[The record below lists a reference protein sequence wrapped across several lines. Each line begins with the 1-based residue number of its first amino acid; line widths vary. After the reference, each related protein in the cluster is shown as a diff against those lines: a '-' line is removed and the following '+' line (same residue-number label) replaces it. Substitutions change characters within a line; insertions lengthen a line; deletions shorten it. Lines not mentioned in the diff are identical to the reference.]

1 MANSRLRSD
10 AMDIFRT
17 AVQYSL
23 PDTAVRR
30 ALEKCSLPDKVIVA
44 AIGKAA
50 WRMANTAVSCL
61 AGKDI
66 RGAVITKYGH
76 SCGPIEGLKIF
87 EAGHPVSDANTFAA
101 TEYILKMT
109 EGLSG
114 DDHILFLVS
123 GGGSALFEK
132 PLPGITPDDIAE
144 LNSQLLR
151 SGANINEINTI
162 RKRFSSV
169 KGGRFAEHCRPARIH
184 QIILSDVLGDDL
196 SSIASGPAALDHS
209 AASEARILADRY
221 TLKLSPKMMGVI
233 DKKLPASIDN
243 VSTSIAGS
251 VKELCA
257 SAARRAKE
265 LGYNTYLLT
274 DDLRGEARDAS
285 ELLVRHIRKLEDD
298 SPAYTRPCALI
309 MGGETTVTVRGSGKG
324 GRNQELALYAAKL
337 ISGME
342 NTVILSAGS
351 DGTDGPTDAAGGIAD
366 GGTWSALEASGAD
379 PLAMLENNDS
389 YNALKRCGALVTT
402 GPTGTNVND
411 LTLAL
416 CI

>member
-1 MANSRLRSD
+1 
-10 AMDIFRT
+10 MDIFRT

-66 RGAVITKYGH
+66 KGAVITKYGH
-76 SCGPIEGLKIF
+76 SCGPIGGLKIF

-132 PLPGITPDDIAE
+132 PLPGITPNDIAE

-151 SGANINEINTI
+151 SGANINEINTV

-196 SSIASGPAALDHS
+196 SSIASGPAA
-209 AASEARILADRY
+209 
-221 TLKLSPKMMGVI
+221 
-233 DKKLPASIDN
+233 
-243 VSTSIAGS
+243 
-251 VKELCA
+251 
-257 SAARRAKE
+257 
-265 LGYNTYLLT
+265 
-274 DDLRGEARDAS
+274 
-285 ELLVRHIRKLEDD
+285 
-298 SPAYTRPCALI
+298 
-309 MGGETTVTVRGSGKG
+309 
-324 GRNQELALYAAKL
+324 
-337 ISGME
+337 
-342 NTVILSAGS
+342 
-351 DGTDGPTDAAGGIAD
+351 
-366 GGTWSALEASGAD
+366 
-379 PLAMLENNDS
+379 
-389 YNALKRCGALVTT
+389 
-402 GPTGTNVND
+402 
-411 LTLAL
+411 
-416 CI
+416 